1 MIVDFIKNKGIEM
14 KKIVKISLGLAMALA
29 STQNACADS
38 LASAFQ
44 NGKVSGEIKSQYFQK
59 ENQSGDESSIW
70 TNGGNLSL
78 TTGSFYGL
86 TAGVTFQTGHVANID
101 YDNAITASNYSGDM
115 DASGSVMS
123 EAYLA
128 YSLSNTTLKAGRQ
141 YISTPLVA
149 GSGSRMF
156 KQSFEGIVLV
166 NTDLANT
173 TLLAAY
179 VDKFQGRTDGNGNEP
194 EFEQVEDGAYTV
206 YAKNTSIDNLEL
218 QAQYAQIKALAGNDT
233 KAIYVE
239 ADYKINNITLAGQV
253 YNTDDGSST
262 NSDGTLYGVK
272 AVADIVGFTATAAYT
287 TTDDEAD
294 VVYGLGDGA
303 DYSFTASPIYGGNYS
318 KDTNSYLIG
327 LGYKFPIGLGLDT
340 SYTSW
345 DDNFSNIKTSE
356 SNVTASYEFDKN
368 LSTKIMYS
376 KFDSDSSYDY
386 RTRVYVSYKF

>member
-1 MIVDFIKNKGIEM
+1 M
-14 KKIVKISLGLAMALA
+14 KKLSKLSLVACLAMATTQGFSADTLA
-29 STQNACADS
+29 D
-38 LASAFQ
+38 AFAQ
-44 NGKVSGEIKSQYFQK
+44 SKVSGEIKSQYFQK
-59 ENQSGDESSIW
+59 ETQAGAESSIW

-86 TAGVTFQTGHVANID
+86 KAGVTFQTGHVAHID
-101 YDNAITASNYSGDM
+101 NDAANNYSGDM

-128 YSLSNTTLKAGRQ
+128 YTLANTTVKAGRQ

-166 NTDLANT
+166 NTDLPNT
-173 TLLAAY
+173 TLVAAY
-179 VDKFQGRTDGNGNEP
+179 VDKFQGRTDGSGNAP
-194 EFEQVEDGAYTV
+194 EFEQVQDGAYTV
-206 YAKNTSIDNLEL
+206 YAKNTSIENLEL
-218 QAQYAQIKALAGNDT
+218 QAQYAQIKTLVNNDI

-239 ADYKINNITLAGQV
+239 ADYNLDNITLAGQV
-253 YNTDDGSST
+253 YSTDDGSTT
-262 NSDGTLYGVK
+262 NSDGALYGIK
-272 AVADIVGFTATAAYT
+272 AVGNIAGITATAAYT

-303 DYSFTASPIYGGNYS
+303 DYSFTGSPINGGNYS
-318 KDTNSYLIG
+318 KDTDSYLVG
-327 LGYKFPIGLGLDT
+327 LGYKFNMGLGLDA

-345 DDNFSNIKTSE
+345 DNNSTNVKTSE
-356 SNVTASYEFDKN
+356 SNVTASYALNKN

-386 RTRVYVSYKF
+386 RSRLYVSYKF